1 MNFTRSLSLVS
12 ISAFFLILFLAHG
25 FSFAH
30 LVINSIFILNLLFRE
45 LGKFLSKGLS
55 ISTILEFIFLNM
67 AWMIAL
73 SVPCAVLTAT
83 IMAFGRLSAENEI
96 TAIKAGGISLYQI
109 LPSLLAVSLCV
120 AGALIWF
127 NNEVLPDFNH
137 RAKLLILD
145 IARKK
150 PMINLE
156 TGVIYT
162 DIPNYNILVE
172 EVEEQDSTSY
182 VENITIDDQTT
193 SNIIKTIRAKT
204 GEIYFSRQTGL
215 IEITL
220 FDGELQEV
228 NIDYAEAFKKMKFT
242 KHIIKIPMTEML
254 LMRSQSQYR
263 GDREKSAAAL
273 MEGVY
278 KNRQRILE
286 RRQKLND
293 KVNQQLSKYIYSNSE
308 ENQLL
313 QTIIQDH
320 ERLNRQIK
328 TEINLINSY
337 KKSIDRDLVEVHKKY
352 SIPAVCVVFVLVGA
366 PLGIMARKRGWAAA
380 AGLSIGFFL
389 LYWAFLI
396 GGESLADRQ
405 KISPFWGM
413 WSPNILVGGFGIFLI
428 LRTVHDSATFRW
440 PQIFN
445 FLRKQ
450 RQE

>member
-1 MNFTRSLSLVS
+1 MIKILPKYLVKEH
-12 ISAFFLILFLAHG
+12 IGPFC
-25 FSFAH
+25 FAL
-30 LVINSIFILNLLFRE
+30 LVINSIFILNLIFRE
-45 LGKFLSKGLS
+45 LGKFMSKGLS
-55 ISTILEFIFLNM
+55 LGTILEFIFLNL

-109 LPSLLAVSLCV
+109 LPATLLVSLGV

-137 RAKLLILD
+137 RTKLLMLD

-150 PMINLE
+150 PLLNLE
-156 TGVIYT
+156 AGVIYT
-162 DIPNYNILVE
+162 DIPNYNILGPTIKE
-172 EVEEQDSTSY
+172 INSTTY
-182 VENITIDDQTT
+182 IENITIDDQTT
-193 SNIIKTIRAKT
+193 SNIIKTIIAKV
-204 GEIYFSRQTGL
+204 GEITFSEETGL
-215 IEITL
+215 VEITL
-220 FDGELQEV
+220 LDGELQE
-228 NIDYAEAFKKMKFT
+228 IDINNPESFKKVEFI
-242 KHIIKIPMTEML
+242 KHVIKIPMTEML
-254 LMRSQSQYR
+254 LTRSQSEYR
-263 GDREKSAAAL
+263 GDREKSSAAL

-286 RRQKLND
+286 RRQKLNET
-293 KVNQQLSKYIYSNSE
+293 VNQQLSKYIYSNSKE
-308 ENQLL
+308 EKTLDLL
-313 QTIIQDH
+313 IQDH
-320 ERLNRQIK
+320 QRLNRKIK
-328 TEINLINSY
+328 TDLNLINSY

-352 SIPAVCVVFVLVGA
+352 SIPAVCVVFVLIGS
-366 PLGIMARKRGWAAA
+366 PLGILARKRGWAAA

-413 WSPNILVGGFGIFLI
+413 WSPNILVGGLGIFLV

-440 PQIFN
+440 PQVFS
-445 FLRKQ
+445 LPH
-450 RQE
+450 RQKNRNK